1 MKSPTHWLSAEE
13 LKNMYP
19 WVTNWR
25 LAKLR
30 KTRAVAFL
38 KIGHRT
44 IVYDPEKF
52 DMALRRLETQEVN

>member
-1 MKSPTHWLSAEE
+1 MKSPTHWLPRKE
-13 LKNMYP
+13 LKKLYP
-19 WVTNWR
+19 WVSDWR

-30 KTRAVAFL
+30 KARAVAFL

-52 DMALRRLETQEVN
+52 DSALRRLETREIA